1 MDEQFAVLVCA
12 SCKTA
17 KEHGNYCGKCGTRL
31 SEVTV
36 SSEMIHERTIPEW
49 SAEKCRECSN

>member
-12 SCKTA
+12 SCKTDQ
-17 KEHGNYCGKCGTRL
+17 EYGNYCGQCGERL

-36 SSEMIHERTIPEW
+36 TPEMIHERTIPEY
-49 SAEKCRECSN
+49 NGLPTD